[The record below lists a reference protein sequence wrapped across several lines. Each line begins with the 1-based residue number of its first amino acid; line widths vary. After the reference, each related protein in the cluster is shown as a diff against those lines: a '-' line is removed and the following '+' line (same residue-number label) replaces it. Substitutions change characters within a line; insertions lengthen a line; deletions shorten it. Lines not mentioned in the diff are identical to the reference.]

1 MKLYK
6 FTFKIQRL
14 KASFTG
20 CCKTNHFAQW
30 FFDKAPYGFHLLSYK
45 ECSEVEFKN
54 YNDFTEKFTTDMVLE
69 NYKSS
74 YNE

>member
-6 FTFKIQRL
+6 FTFTIQRR
-14 KASFTG
+14 KIVHEG
-20 CCKTNHFAQW
+20 VCRTNHFA
-30 FFDKAPYGFHLLSYK
+30 PYGFNLLSYK
-45 ECSEVEFKN
+45 ECSEAEFKN